1 MTAKVFQEM
10 ADKENTALSIIRRR
24 RIAHHKALA
33 KLAGGKVDGLKLWRK
48 LRAIERS
55 LYAQC
60 EHYTNGTGG
69 VDLKQ
74 WEREKEAAREAL
86 RVAFGGKIPTGVYIN
101 GDPRGH
107 MLKLDCGSAGEPG
120 VPIPEG
126 MEKDWGGNGILAAEI
141 NED

>member
-1 MTAKVFQEM
+1 MSTTTERIEK
-10 ADKENTALSIIRRR
+10 RRK
-24 RIAHHKALA
+24 AHHAALA
-33 KLAGGKVDGLKLWRK
+33 KLAGGKADGLKLWRK

-55 LYAQC
+55 LYVQC

-69 VDLKQ
+69 VDSEQ

-120 VPIPEG
+120 VAIPEG
-126 MEKDWGGNGILAAEI
+126 MEKDSGGDGILAAEI
-141 NED
+141 TEEA